1 MKNTII
7 YFLLGFVNLSN
18 ETKTNLYGLPINTI
32 STLEFK
38 IIIYKIGVL
47 SSLMWYI
54 GLERFE
60 IMTNSCYLFSNK
72 LIMFLIVICSWF
84 TAFITVT
91 TPELWFTY
99 WLLHQT
105 NTSTTYFLIISTCIY
120 LNSYV
125 LLILCN
131 ILLLLIRLT
140 TLVFIEGQRYYCAF
154 LQIFKCISYW
164 VPKLYSHYQSG
175 PTLLKFQ
182 DSSATYNSSVIFHNI
197 AFIAATNRHVLL

>member
-1 MKNTII
+1 MKPELIFTV
-7 YFLLGFVNLSN
+7 YS
-18 ETKTNLYGLPINTI
+18 I

-38 IIIYKIGVL
+38 IKICKIGVL

-84 TAFITVT
+84 TALITVI

-99 WLLHQT
+99 WLLQQT
-105 NTSTTYFLIISTCIY
+105 NTSTTYFPIISTCIY

-140 TLVFIEGQRYYCAF
+140 TLIFIWGQRYYYAF
-154 LQIFKCISYW
+154 LQILKYISYW

-182 DSSATYNSSVIFHNI
+182 DSSATYNYSVIFHNI
-197 AFIAATNRHVLL
+197 ASIAATNTNCLL

>member
-1 MKNTII
+1 MKPKLIFTV
-7 YFLLGFVNLSN
+7 YS
-18 ETKTNLYGLPINTI
+18 I

-38 IIIYKIGVL
+38 ITVCKIGVL

-54 GLERFE
+54 GLEWFE

-84 TAFITVT
+84 TALITAI

-105 NTSTTYFLIISTCIY
+105 NTSTTYLLIISTCIY
-120 LNSYV
+120 LNSYA
-125 LLILCN
+125 LLILWI

-140 TLVFIEGQRYYCAF
+140 TLILSRDNVIIMPFYKYLNIYHIEFQN
-154 LQIFKCISYW
+154 CI
-164 VPKLYSHYQSG
+164 
-175 PTLLKFQ
+175 
-182 DSSATYNSSVIFHNI
+182 VII
-197 AFIAATNRHVLL
+197 NRALHCLNFRIQVLPITIL